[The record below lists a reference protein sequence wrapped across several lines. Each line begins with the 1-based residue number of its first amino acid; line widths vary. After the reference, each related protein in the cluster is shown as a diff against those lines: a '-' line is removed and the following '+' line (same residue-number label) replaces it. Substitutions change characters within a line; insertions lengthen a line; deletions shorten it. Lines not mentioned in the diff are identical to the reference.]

1 MQLSSSKLNT
11 QTLLC
16 LLNSLRNLLV
26 TSRLVPAKARSLG
39 NGIFT
44 LHSSFIHLAAHPPLY
59 RHEHYTCVAIINIW
73 LWITNKLNL
82 EVTSSRKVES
92 NFLMNVYIPENQLAT
107 EMRAGGR
114 DPFSCTV
121 TKDLIHVSLA
131 LTAITLSA
139 VPRNL
144 DKQLFTL
151 RSLRSLREN
160 RYLLSCSKL

>member
-1 MQLSSSKLNT
+1 M
-11 QTLLC
+11 
-16 LLNSLRNLLV
+16 
-26 TSRLVPAKARSLG
+26 
-39 NGIFT
+39 
-44 LHSSFIHLAAHPPLY
+44 
-59 RHEHYTCVAIINIW
+59 
-73 LWITNKLNL
+73 
-82 EVTSSRKVES
+82 TSSRKVES

-131 LTAITLSA
+131 NTAIALSA

-160 RYLLSCSKL
+160 RYLFSCSML